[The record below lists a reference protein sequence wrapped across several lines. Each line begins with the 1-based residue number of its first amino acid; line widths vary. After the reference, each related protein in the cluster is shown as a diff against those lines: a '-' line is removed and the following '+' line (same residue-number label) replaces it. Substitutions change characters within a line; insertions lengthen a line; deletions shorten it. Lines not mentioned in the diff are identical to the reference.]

1 MTGVFGKAIEVTIGP
16 PGVTEAPTRSGG
28 LLILGDGLYRTRYRQ
43 VVDDRVT
50 TTSFIFPAAEVSDR
64 RLFDEFMRVDD
75 TDEIFDFALR
85 HGPLGRCCC
94 NPRGVVEQFHDLHE
108 LPPLAELAVHE
119 DEMALLTG
127 ERLDTWRLLKRAF
140 GALDRTARRIDAG
153 EAVLDEDLA
162 VFALGWQGDAE
173 SGGSSAADAWNRRQF
188 DAAVNGLIV
197 GAQVR
202 PRYFS
207 TDDGFNFDF
216 TGDTVLARLVIELVR
231 RVTKTSRL
239 RACAKCGEP
248 FVVGTRRKYCADCGA
263 KAARADAS
271 RNYRKRKKGGRTRS
285 TSTLGVGS
293 QVGSQHRQL
302 TAAVTGHRRTQFRP

>member
-1 MTGVFGKAIEVTIGP
+1 MRTSRSSHSDGRATLRA
-16 PGVTEAPTRSGG
+16 EA
-28 LLILGDGLYRTRYRQ
+28 
-43 VVDDRVT
+43 
-50 TTSFIFPAAEVSDR
+50 
-64 RLFDEFMRVDD
+64 
-75 TDEIFDFALR
+75 
-85 HGPLGRCCC
+85 
-94 NPRGVVEQFHDLHE
+94 
-108 LPPLAELAVHE
+108 
-119 DEMALLTG
+119 
-127 ERLDTWRLLKRAF
+127 
-140 GALDRTARRIDAG
+140 AR
-153 EAVLDEDLA
+153 
-162 VFALGWQGDAE
+162 
-173 SGGSSAADAWNRRQF
+173 AADAWNRRQF

-271 RNYRKRKKGGRTRS
+271 RNYRKRKREAERNRQARS
-285 TSTLGVGS
+285 ASGAKSG
-293 QVGSQHRQL
+293 
-302 TAAVTGHRRTQFRP
+302 ANTGN